1 MFNEKKENPNPVG
14 ERNIIAKNSSL
25 VGDIKSDGDFRVDG
39 KIEGT
44 IQTSGRVVIGKDGY
58 VSGTIDC
65 TNADIEGTFSG
76 KLIVDQVLSL
86 KSTADISGDVVL
98 GKLSV
103 EPGAVFNA
111 TCAMKSAVK
120 VIQNGAEK
128 TGLSR
133 HRKTNPIRRISHE
146 YNQPLCLRRLCTC
159 T

>member
-1 MFNEKKENPNPVG
+1 MFNEKKESPNPVG

-44 IQTSGRVVIGKDGY
+44 IQTTGRVVIGKDGN

-76 KLIVDQVLSL
+76 KLIVDQILSL
-86 KSTADISGDVVL
+86 KSTADISGDVVM

-111 TCAMKSAVK
+111 TCTMKSAVK

-128 TGLSR
+128 TK
-133 HRKTNPIRRISHE
+133 KTA
-146 YNQPLCLRRLCTC
+146 
-159 T
+159 

>member
-25 VGDIKSDGDFRVDG
+25 VGDIKSDGDFTVDG

-86 KSTADISGDVVL
+86 KSTADISGDVIM

-128 TGLSR
+128 TK
-133 HRKTNPIRRISHE
+133 KTA
-146 YNQPLCLRRLCTC
+146 
-159 T
+159 

>member
-86 KSTADISGDVVL
+86 KSTADISGDVIM

-120 VIQNGAEK
+120 VIKNGAEK
-128 TGLSR
+128 TK
-133 HRKTNPIRRISHE
+133 KTA
-146 YNQPLCLRRLCTC
+146 
-159 T
+159 